1 LEELPFALLL
11 NERRKMD
18 WYERVMRNF
27 EKQSTKC
34 KTAFYGEEDGIRAL
48 LSYSM
53 LCLLAAEQSGGDE
66 RDELLKNSFSVLLP
80 MVSSDVRFW
89 LPVSNLSV
97 HPETCLS
104 LDAILH

>member
-1 LEELPFALLL
+1 
-11 NERRKMD
+11 
-18 WYERVMRNF
+18 MRNF

-80 MVSSDVRFW
+80 MVSSDVR
-89 LPVSNLSV
+89 LLV
-97 HPETCLS
+97 TCLKS
-104 LDAILH
+104 KRPS